1 MTVKRDNVNGLEKAI
16 DLVDIVGL
24 LLGILAGLAGVALF
38 TSGISR
44 RVAAAAAGEN
54 EDRLG
59 KGLSLEPATQS
70 GDELGQL
77 AGSLVEAE
85 GLLASRAAELTAAPA
100 EAASAPRAKNAFLS
114 SASHELRT
122 PLNSV
127 LGFTQL
133 LEMSDLSDEDRDSV
147 ARILGAGCHLLALIN
162 GGAVLSCAV

>member
-44 RVAAAAAGEN
+44 RVAAAAAN
-54 EDRLG
+54 ADRLG
-59 KGLSLEPATQS
+59 EGLSLEPATPS

-85 GLLASRAAELTAAPA
+85 GLLVSRAEELTAARD
-100 EAASAPRAKNAFLS
+100 EAVSATRAKNAFLS
-114 SASHELRT
+114 STSHELRT